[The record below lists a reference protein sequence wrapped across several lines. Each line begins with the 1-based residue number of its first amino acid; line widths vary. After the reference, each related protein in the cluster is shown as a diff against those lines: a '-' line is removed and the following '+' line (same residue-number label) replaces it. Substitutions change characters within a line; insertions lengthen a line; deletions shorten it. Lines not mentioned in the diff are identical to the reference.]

1 MLAGER
7 CLHEADASGVLR
19 PQAPAGRS
27 VERAGE
33 QAGDERRHERRLGM
47 GDRKLLVLALAVVVL
62 GGLLV
67 TPVALAADTPAW
79 VAGTV
84 KGTGYNYTVN
94 LSGATVDL
102 WQVTG
107 TSPSWTFTPLNFPA
121 TTAPD
126 GQYVINVLTQDTD
139 ASLPLYYGG
148 NCVVVPTAQY
158 YRTSTDLTKYL
169 PAFSVLPWTWT
180 QSDATYKTLTVL
192 ESVYK
197 GKVVKKSNG
206 KALKGVKVVVAGN
219 KNYNFKTNSNG
230 RYTTYKVTTDKQTI
244 CLLKPGTKYK
254 IKFTKSGYKAKT
266 ITVTSAPMAY
276 VANSVPATWVDLSTV
291 KLVKK

>member
-1 MLAGER
+1 MLASER

-33 QAGDERRHERRLGM
+33 LAGDERRHERRLGM
-47 GDRKLLVLALAVVVL
+47 GYRKLLVLALAVVVL

-79 VAGTV
+79 VAGTI
-84 KGTGYNYTVN
+84 KGSGYNYTVN

-102 WQVTG
+102 WQVSG
-107 TSPSWTFTPLNFPA
+107 TSPSWTFTATNFTA

-126 GQYVINVLTQDTD
+126 GQYVVNVLTQDSN

-148 NCVVVPTAQY
+148 NCIVVPSAQY
-158 YRTSTDLTKYL
+158 YRTSTDYTTYL

-192 ESVYK
+192 ETVYR

-206 KALKGVKVVVAGN
+206 KALKGVKVTVAGN
-219 KNYNFKTNSNG
+219 KNYNFTTNSNG
-230 RYTTYKVTTDKQTI
+230 KYTTYKVTTDKQTI
-244 CLLKPGTKYK
+244 CLLKPNTKYTV
-254 IKFTKSGYKAKT
+254 KFSKSGYKTKKLT
-266 ITVTSAPMAY
+266 LMSSPMAY
-276 VANSVPATWVDLSTV
+276 DPEVDGTWVAVNTV